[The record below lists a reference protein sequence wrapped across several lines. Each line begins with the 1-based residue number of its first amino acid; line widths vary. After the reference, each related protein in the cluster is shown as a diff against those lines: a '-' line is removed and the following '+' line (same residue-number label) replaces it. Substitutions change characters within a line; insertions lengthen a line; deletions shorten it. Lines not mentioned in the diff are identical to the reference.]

1 MSVAPEIVAA
11 AEKMRD
17 VAARLKSDAERLLA
31 TLVEAKHCGVDT
43 RRLDFEMVKVRFMAQ
58 IPEALEKKA
67 AGLLPKDDGQ

>member
-17 VAARLKSDAERLLA
+17 VASRLKADAERLLT
-31 TLVEAKHCGVDT
+31 TLVEAKQCGVDT
-43 RRLDFEMVKVRFMAQ
+43 RRLDFEMIKVRFMAQ

-67 AGLLPKDDGQ
+67 SALLPKDEGQ